1 MDEKEA
7 IYKLKDGDK
16 EAFEF
21 LYRQYWAKVYNFTR
35 LYITSAL
42 DTEDIVHEVFAK
54 LWETRAFVN
63 VNKNFNG
70 FLFIV
75 TRNII
80 FNQSRDS
87 FNDTFYQLTAVEALE
102 ESYDIEEELITSDL
116 RAHIDSL
123 IALLPPRRQEVFR
136 MSREE
141 HLSYKEIATR
151 LDLSEKTV
159 ERHIA
164 DAIKFLK
171 KNLLLYSIFCQ
182 AIVISSSSPA
192 LQVPPLP
199 VPLPPIIYRA

>member
-7 IYKLKDGDK
+7 VYKLKDGDK

-21 LYRQYWAKVYNFTR
+21 LYRQYWAKVYNFTQ
-35 LYITSAL
+35 LYITSAF
-42 DTEDIVHEVFAK
+42 DAEDIVHEVFVK
-54 LWETRAFVN
+54 LWETRTFID

-75 TRNII
+75 TRNLI
-80 FNQSRDS
+80 FNQTRDS
-87 FNDTFYQLTAVEALE
+87 FNETFFQLTAVEALE

-141 HLSYKEIATR
+141 HLSYKEIAER
-151 LDLSEKTV
+151 LNLSEKTV
-159 ERHIA
+159 EHHIA

-182 AIVISSSSPA
+182 AIIISSPPPV
-192 LQVPPLP
+192 LQIPELP
-199 VPLPPIIYRA
+199 VCIPPIIYRA

>member
-1 MDEKEA
+1 MNEKEA

-21 LYRQYWAKVYNFTR
+21 LYRQYWTKVYNFTR

-42 DTEDIVHEVFAK
+42 DAEDIVHEVFAK
-54 LWETRAFVN
+54 LWETRAFID

-80 FNQSRDS
+80 FNQTRDS

-102 ESYDIEEELITSDL
+102 ETYDIEEELITSDL

-141 HLSYKEIATR
+141 HLSYKEIAAR
-151 LDLSEKTV
+151 LNLSEKTV
-159 ERHIA
+159 EHHIA

-182 AIVISSSSPA
+182 AIIISSPPPV
-192 LQVPPLP
+192 LQIPELP
-199 VPLPPIIYRA
+199 VCIPPIIYGA

>member
-1 MDEKEA
+1 MNEKEA
-7 IYKLKDGDK
+7 INKLKDGDK

-35 LYITSAL
+35 LYITSAF
-42 DTEDIVHEVFAK
+42 DAEDIVHEVFVK
-54 LWETRAFVN
+54 LWETRAFID

-75 TRNII
+75 TRNLI
-80 FNQSRDS
+80 FNQTRDS
-87 FNDTFYQLTAVEALE
+87 FNDTFFQLTAVEALE
-102 ESYDIEEELITSDL
+102 ETYDIEEELITSDL

-141 HLSYKEIATR
+141 HLSYKEIAAR
-151 LDLSEKTV
+151 LNLSEKTV
-159 ERHIA
+159 EHHIA

-182 AIVISSSSPA
+182 AIIISSPPQV
-192 LQVPPLP
+192 LQIPELP
-199 VPLPPIIYRA
+199 VFMPPIIYRA